1 MSDAIKIRAVHAGDV
16 TTVRVL
22 IPHPMESGNRKDASG
37 VLRPAHFITDVRITC
52 DNVLVFEAAF
62 GPAVSKDPNLSFKF
76 RGGRPGAVMRVVW
89 NDNKG
94 ATQRTEATVGV

>member
-1 MSDAIKIRAVHAGDV
+1 MSDPIKIRAVHAADV

-22 IPHPMESGNRKDASG
+22 MPHPMESGNRKDASG

-52 DNVLVFEAAF
+52 DNVTVLEAAF

-76 RGGRPGAVMRVVW
+76 RGGRPGSVIRVVW
-89 NDNKG
+89 SDNKG
-94 ATQRTEATVGV
+94 ATQRAEAVVAA